1 MKNIVIAA
9 GYATR
14 LYPLTQNF
22 PKPLLKIGKRTILDR
37 MLDDLDHIQDI
48 DSHIIVSNHK
58 FAPIFQEWA
67 KKRMEE
73 GERRKPITIIDDGT
87 STNETRLGAVRDLLL
102 AINTIENT
110 QQSMVNAQRSIVNNK
125 WPDDSGGGAKGAAE
139 IGVLKYIEEAGVHI
153 DYIVGTSIGSIIGG
167 LYSVGYRSQ
176 QLDSLF
182 VNTDWENIFSESIAG
197 TQQISNVFSD
207 LLNLPDSVDFDSL
220 PIPYRCVA
228 TDIINTEEVILQR
241 GNLARAMRASMS
253 IPGAFKPVKWEG
265 KLLVDGG
272 MLNNLPVDIAK
283 KMGADIIIAIDLAQR
298 KHENRDFSLKEEYGI
313 GGVLDWLISRPDW
326 KKHNENRQLAD
337 IYINPNLKDYD
348 AASFS
353 RDDIRQMILIG
364 EEAGK
369 KALKELRKLATSH

>member
-1 MKNIVIAA
+1 MRKIA
-9 GYATR
+9 
-14 LYPLTQNF
+14 LIFCLTIFLTSFAQDH
-22 PKPLLKIGKRTILDR
+22 PKVGL
-37 MLDDLDHIQDI
+37 
-48 DSHIIVSNHK
+48 V
-58 FAPIFQEWA
+58 
-67 KKRMEE
+67 
-73 GERRKPITIIDDGT
+73 
-87 STNETRLGAVRDLLL
+87 LG
-102 AINTIENT
+102 
-110 QQSMVNAQRSIVNNK
+110 
-125 WPDDSGGGAKGAAE
+125 GGGAKGAAE

-220 PIPYRCVA
+220 PIPYRCIA

-298 KHENRDFSLKEEYGI
+298 RHENRDFSLKEEYGI

-326 KKHNENRQLAD
+326 KKHNENRQMAD

-348 AASFS
+348 ASSFS

>member
-1 MKNIVIAA
+1 MRKIA
-9 GYATR
+9 
-14 LYPLTQNF
+14 LIFCLTIFLTSFAQDH
-22 PKPLLKIGKRTILDR
+22 PKVGL
-37 MLDDLDHIQDI
+37 
-48 DSHIIVSNHK
+48 V
-58 FAPIFQEWA
+58 
-67 KKRMEE
+67 
-73 GERRKPITIIDDGT
+73 
-87 STNETRLGAVRDLLL
+87 LG
-102 AINTIENT
+102 
-110 QQSMVNAQRSIVNNK
+110 
-125 WPDDSGGGAKGAAE
+125 GGGAKGAAE

-182 VNTDWENIFSESIAG
+182 VNTDWESIFSESIAG

-326 KKHNENRQLAD
+326 KKHNENRQMAD

>member
-1 MKNIVIAA
+1 MRKVALIFC
-9 GYATR
+9 
-14 LYPLTQNF
+14 LTIFLTSFAQDH
-22 PKPLLKIGKRTILDR
+22 PKIGL
-37 MLDDLDHIQDI
+37 
-48 DSHIIVSNHK
+48 V
-58 FAPIFQEWA
+58 
-67 KKRMEE
+67 
-73 GERRKPITIIDDGT
+73 
-87 STNETRLGAVRDLLL
+87 LG
-102 AINTIENT
+102 
-110 QQSMVNAQRSIVNNK
+110 
-125 WPDDSGGGAKGAAE
+125 GGGAKGAAE

-197 TQQISNVFSD
+197 TQQISNVFSN

-272 MLNNLPVDIAK
+272 MMNNLPVDIAK
-283 KMGADIIIAIDLAQR
+283 KMGADIIIAIDLTQR
-298 KHENRDFSLKEEYGI
+298 RHENRDFSLKEEYGI
-313 GGVLDWLISRPDW
+313 GGVLDWLVSRPDW

-353 RDDIRQMILIG
+353 RDDIRQMIIIG

>member
-1 MKNIVIAA
+1 MRKIA
-9 GYATR
+9 
-14 LYPLTQNF
+14 LTFCLTIFLTSFAQDR
-22 PKPLLKIGKRTILDR
+22 PKVGL
-37 MLDDLDHIQDI
+37 
-48 DSHIIVSNHK
+48 V
-58 FAPIFQEWA
+58 
-67 KKRMEE
+67 
-73 GERRKPITIIDDGT
+73 
-87 STNETRLGAVRDLLL
+87 LG
-102 AINTIENT
+102 
-110 QQSMVNAQRSIVNNK
+110 
-125 WPDDSGGGAKGAAE
+125 GGGAKGAAE

-207 LLNLPDSVDFDSL
+207 LLNLPDSVDFNSL

-326 KKHNENRQLAD
+326 KKHNENRQMAD

-348 AASFS
+348 ATSFS

>member
-1 MKNIVIAA
+1 MRKIA
-9 GYATR
+9 
-14 LYPLTQNF
+14 LIFCLTIFLTSFAQDH
-22 PKPLLKIGKRTILDR
+22 PKVGL
-37 MLDDLDHIQDI
+37 
-48 DSHIIVSNHK
+48 V
-58 FAPIFQEWA
+58 
-67 KKRMEE
+67 
-73 GERRKPITIIDDGT
+73 
-87 STNETRLGAVRDLLL
+87 LG
-102 AINTIENT
+102 
-110 QQSMVNAQRSIVNNK
+110 
-125 WPDDSGGGAKGAAE
+125 GGGAKGAAE
-139 IGVLKYIEEAGVHI
+139 IGVLKYIEQAGVHI

-326 KKHNENRQLAD
+326 KKHNENRQMAD

>member
-1 MKNIVIAA
+1 MRKIA
-9 GYATR
+9 
-14 LYPLTQNF
+14 LIFCLTIFLTSFAQ
-22 PKPLLKIGKRTILDR
+22 
-37 MLDDLDHIQDI
+37 DH
-48 DSHIIVSNHK
+48 SKV
-58 FAPIFQEWA
+58 
-67 KKRMEE
+67 
-73 GERRKPITIIDDGT
+73 GLV
-87 STNETRLGAVRDLLL
+87 LG
-102 AINTIENT
+102 
-110 QQSMVNAQRSIVNNK
+110 
-125 WPDDSGGGAKGAAE
+125 GGGAKGAAE

-326 KKHNENRQLAD
+326 KKHNENRQMAD

>member
-1 MKNIVIAA
+1 MRKIA
-9 GYATR
+9 
-14 LYPLTQNF
+14 LIFCL
-22 PKPLLKIGKRTILDR
+22 TIL
-37 MLDDLDHIQDI
+37 LTSLAQDHPK
-48 DSHIIVSNHK
+48 V
-58 FAPIFQEWA
+58 
-67 KKRMEE
+67 
-73 GERRKPITIIDDGT
+73 GLV
-87 STNETRLGAVRDLLL
+87 LG
-102 AINTIENT
+102 
-110 QQSMVNAQRSIVNNK
+110 
-125 WPDDSGGGAKGAAE
+125 GGGAKGAAE

-298 KHENRDFSLKEEYGI
+298 RHENRDFSLKEEYGI

-326 KKHNENRQLAD
+326 KKHNENRQMAD

>member
-1 MKNIVIAA
+1 MRKIA
-9 GYATR
+9 
-14 LYPLTQNF
+14 LIFCLTIFLTSFAQDH
-22 PKPLLKIGKRTILDR
+22 PKVGL
-37 MLDDLDHIQDI
+37 
-48 DSHIIVSNHK
+48 V
-58 FAPIFQEWA
+58 
-67 KKRMEE
+67 
-73 GERRKPITIIDDGT
+73 
-87 STNETRLGAVRDLLL
+87 LG
-102 AINTIENT
+102 
-110 QQSMVNAQRSIVNNK
+110 
-125 WPDDSGGGAKGAAE
+125 GGGAKGAAE

-197 TQQISNVFSD
+197 TLQISNVFSD

-326 KKHNENRQLAD
+326 KKHNENRQMAD

>member
-1 MKNIVIAA
+1 MRKIA
-9 GYATR
+9 
-14 LYPLTQNF
+14 LTFCLTIFITSIAQDR
-22 PKPLLKIGKRTILDR
+22 PKVGL
-37 MLDDLDHIQDI
+37 
-48 DSHIIVSNHK
+48 V
-58 FAPIFQEWA
+58 
-67 KKRMEE
+67 
-73 GERRKPITIIDDGT
+73 
-87 STNETRLGAVRDLLL
+87 LG
-102 AINTIENT
+102 
-110 QQSMVNAQRSIVNNK
+110 
-125 WPDDSGGGAKGAAE
+125 GGGAKGAAE

-272 MLNNLPVDIAK
+272 MLNNLPVDIAQ

-326 KKHNENRQLAD
+326 KKHNENRQMAD

>member
-1 MKNIVIAA
+1 MRKIA
-9 GYATR
+9 
-14 LYPLTQNF
+14 LIFCLTIFLTSFAQDH
-22 PKPLLKIGKRTILDR
+22 PKIGL
-37 MLDDLDHIQDI
+37 
-48 DSHIIVSNHK
+48 V
-58 FAPIFQEWA
+58 
-67 KKRMEE
+67 
-73 GERRKPITIIDDGT
+73 
-87 STNETRLGAVRDLLL
+87 LG
-102 AINTIENT
+102 
-110 QQSMVNAQRSIVNNK
+110 
-125 WPDDSGGGAKGAAE
+125 GGGAKGAAE
-139 IGVLKYIEEAGVHI
+139 IGVLKDIEEAGVHI

-182 VNTDWENIFSESIAG
+182 VNTDWEDIFSESIAG
-197 TQQISNVFSD
+197 TQQISNVFSN

-298 KHENRDFSLKEEYGI
+298 RHENRDFSLKEEYGI

-326 KKHNENRQLAD
+326 KKHNENRQMAD

-353 RDDIRQMILIG
+353 RDDIRQMIIIG

>member
-1 MKNIVIAA
+1 MRKIA
-9 GYATR
+9 
-14 LYPLTQNF
+14 LIFCLTIFLTSFAQ
-22 PKPLLKIGKRTILDR
+22 
-37 MLDDLDHIQDI
+37 DH
-48 DSHIIVSNHK
+48 SKV
-58 FAPIFQEWA
+58 
-67 KKRMEE
+67 
-73 GERRKPITIIDDGT
+73 GLV
-87 STNETRLGAVRDLLL
+87 LG
-102 AINTIENT
+102 
-110 QQSMVNAQRSIVNNK
+110 
-125 WPDDSGGGAKGAAE
+125 GGGAKGAAE